1 MATTTYTDEVLADS
15 PWLYWKL
22 DETSGTTATDSS
34 GNGRSGTYTNSPT
47 LNQTALINEGKSV
60 DFDGTNDHV
69 KYTLASNFTGSFTME
84 CWINSDTYASFPGVF
99 GAWAANS
106 SGNYGSNLQL
116 SNTGSFDVNLARSN
130 FTFWD
135 VNVGGFGSVSTGTR
149 YHVALVVDD
158 VNDTAKVFING
169 TQAGS
174 TITGLGPIGLGASGK
189 ELRVGSLGSIGGFW
203 NGKIQGFAVYTTA
216 LSSTR
221 ILAHYNAGK
230 DKEINPIV
238 TDTDIAGK
246 DASII
251 TNQFIDASVSNIAIN
266 GSLSNLDIN
275 EVNTADV
282 TNISVAA
289 NAATLILDQNLST
302 DSTNVNIDFK
312 IPTLAID
319 GNVTIPGD
327 TAFITVDDT
336 DPSLIIGI
344 TQTAVSTN
352 ISINEQEVNV
362 LYPSLVL
369 SQNPTHYYK
378 FDLDASP
385 TVITDLGSNPIDL
398 IWTLGES
405 SDYTDGIPGDPLS
418 ESASFNINADNPGG
432 SDILTFSSNI
442 FSDENNYTVEFWVK
456 TLDPYVAIICADKNN
471 QTISGKTYRNNAV
484 IGIRDGYLAFWIHRE
499 TGAADV
505 IKSTNKLNN
514 NIWNHVVLTK
524 KTIGSSIQYNSYVNA
539 EETDVLISLGDFMPW
554 IVNAPRPSLINY
566 LNDGGTKQTG
576 HTYNVYLDEFAIY
589 NKALEQNII
598 SDHYTSGHGI
608 DINIQ
613 VEADVTNINIDGKDS
628 SIGTVINTD
637 VTNINVKDKGV
648 LLAVAFSSGGPT
660 NRIIQVGTTV
670 ANVSLDGKDSTE
682 SFGSFID
689 VDCQST
695 NIKVNQTNTNTVTR
709 LVEFKFVKSSDT
721 SLSAEDAEAITEL
734 DFGGLLYNQIKK
746 LSFAIANTKTT
757 SCNFNIVITS
767 NEQIVPNAV
776 QVSLDNIS
784 YYNSV
789 TIESVRPNSITNP
802 IYVKFDVNMLD
813 VLGPGTFLLNVEQ
826 I

>member
-1 MATTTYTDEVLADS
+1 LKFYIKFYINGS
-15 PWLYWKL
+15 Q
-22 DETSGTTATDSS
+22 SGSS
-34 GNGRSGTYTNSPT
+34 LT
-47 LNQTALINEGKSV
+47 
-60 DFDGTNDHV
+60 
-69 KYTLASNFTGSFTME
+69 
-84 CWINSDTYASFPGVF
+84 
-99 GAWAANS
+99 
-106 SGNYGSNLQL
+106 L
-116 SNTGSFDVNLARSN
+116 SNAV
-130 FTFWD
+130 
-135 VNVGGFGSVSTGTR
+135 
-149 YHVALVVDD
+149 
-158 VNDTAKVFING
+158 
-169 TQAGS
+169 
-174 TITGLGPIGLGASGK
+174 GLGASGK
-189 ELRVGSLGSIGGFW
+189 ELRVASGGAIGGFW
-203 NGKIQGFAVYTTA
+203 NGKIQGFAVYATA
-216 LSSTR
+216 LSAAR
-221 ILAHYNAGK
+221 IEAHYNAGK
-230 DKEINPIV
+230 DKEINPVV

-251 TNQFIDASVSNIAIN
+251 TNQFISATTANINVN
-266 GSLSNLDIN
+266 GSTSNLDIN
-275 EVNTADV
+275 EDLTADV
-282 TNISVAA
+282 TNISIAA

-302 DSTNVNIDFK
+302 NSTNIGIEAK

-327 TAFITVDDT
+327 TALITVNDT

-344 TQTAVSTN
+344 TLTTDSTN

-385 TVITDLGSNPIDL
+385 TVITDVGSNPVNL
-398 IWTLGES
+398 TWTLGES
-405 SDYTDGIPGDPLS
+405 SDYSEGIPGDPLS
-418 ESASFNINADNPGG
+418 ESALFNINADNPNG

-442 FSDENNYTVEFWVK
+442 FSNENNYTVEFWVK

-499 TGAADV
+499 SGASDV

-524 KTIGSSIQYNSYVNA
+524 KTIGQSIQYKSYVNA

-554 IVNAPRPSLINY
+554 IVDAPRPSLINY

-576 HTYNVYLDEFAIY
+576 HTYAVSLDEFAIY
-589 NKALEQNII
+589 NKALEENII
-598 SDHYTSGHGI
+598 SDHYTSGHGLDI
-608 DINIQ
+608 D
-613 VEADVTNINIDGKDS
+613 VEIEPDVTNISLDAKDAAT
-628 SIGTVINTD
+628 GTVINTS
-637 VTNINVKDKGV
+637 VANINVKDKGV
-648 LLAVAFSSGGPT
+648 IVRVDFSSGGPT
-660 NRIIQVGTTV
+660 NRTIIVGTTV
-670 ANVSLDGKDSTE
+670 ADVSLDGKDSTE
-682 SFGSFID
+682 SFDSFID

-695 NIKVNQTNTNTVTR
+695 NININQSNTNLRTR
-709 LVEFKFVKSSDT
+709 LADFKFIASSDT
-721 SLSAEDAEAITEL
+721 SLSSEDAETITEL

-746 LSFAIANTKTT
+746 LSFAIANTRT
-757 SCNFNIVITS
+757 SPCDFNITITS

-776 QVSLDNIS
+776 EVSLDNIS
-784 YYNSV
+784 YYNSI
-789 TIESVRPNSITNP
+789 TIEGVKPNSITNP